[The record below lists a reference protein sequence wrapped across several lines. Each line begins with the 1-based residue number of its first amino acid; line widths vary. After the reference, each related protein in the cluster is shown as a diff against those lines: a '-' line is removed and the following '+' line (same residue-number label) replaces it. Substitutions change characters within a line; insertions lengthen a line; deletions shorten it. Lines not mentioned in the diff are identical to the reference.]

1 MGELQHG
8 TYDDENLTEEE
19 VNAFYDFDEDG
30 ESLVV
35 DEDMGQSEAQHDS
48 DSDEF
53 DDGHSEELEFEDRD
67 VVIDP
72 EDGFHTEVCHFIK
85 SLT

>member
-1 MGELQHG
+1 LLGELQHG
-8 TYDDENLTEEE
+8 TYDDECENLTEEE
-19 VNAFYDFDEDG
+19 VNTFYDRDFDEDG
-30 ESLVV
+30 ESPVV
-35 DEDMGQSEAQHDS
+35 DEDMGQSEAQ

-53 DDGHSEELEFEDRD
+53 DDGHSEEVED

-72 EDGFHTEVCHFIK
+72 EDGFHAEVCHFIK